1 MSWVSCRSQ
10 NCLSCTD
17 PVHGSGSL
25 RTRQCGCRHDD
36 VAKERREVT
45 YDTIGSRM
53 MDPSIRWRVE
63 GVVCMM
69 QVANEKAVRLES
81 GWSRRSKVCMIYV

>member
-1 MSWVSCRSQ
+1 MGQEVYSTYATMWMPPQ
-10 NCLSCTD
+10 NC
-17 PVHGSGSL
+17 
-25 RTRQCGCRHDD
+25 DD

-63 GVVCMM
+63 GEFCVVCMM

>member
-1 MSWVSCRSQ
+1 MGQEVYVRDNVDAATKSS
-10 NCLSCTD
+10 
-17 PVHGSGSL
+17 
-25 RTRQCGCRHDD
+25 DD

-81 GWSRRSKVCMIYV
+81 GWSRRSKVCMTYV